1 MREYVGIGQ
10 RRDGLADAMAK
21 QATADESPHNP
32 ALPGAEAVRR
42 SRAVDQFYEIANQQA
57 RQAELI
63 RQGGI
68 NLLRQGAQSM
78 LDAEELVEQSRVSR
92 EAADTLAMMAH
103 QQDGLAAALGR
114 E

>member
-1 MREYVGIGQ
+1 
-10 RRDGLADAMAK
+10 MAK
-21 QATADESPHNP
+21 QKQAQDNQNQATDAQLHPFSGGAGNAYLDE
-32 ALPGAEAVRR
+32 AQRR
-42 SRAVDQFYEIANQQA
+42 SRTIHQFYEIANQQA
-57 RQAELI
+57 QQADLM

-92 EAADTLAMMAH
+92 EAADTLAMMAR
-103 QQDGLAAALGR
+103 QQESGALNAVQ